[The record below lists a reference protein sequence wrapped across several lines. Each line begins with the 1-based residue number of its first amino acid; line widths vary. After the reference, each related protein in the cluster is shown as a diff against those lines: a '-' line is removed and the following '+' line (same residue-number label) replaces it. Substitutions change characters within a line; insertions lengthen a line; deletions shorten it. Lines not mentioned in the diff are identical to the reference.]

1 MLPFFVKLF
10 TNSKSPPDDAELLR
24 LYRQTGQLEHLGE
37 LFQRHSEMVY
47 LVCLKY
53 LKHEEESKDATMQ
66 LFEHIADA
74 LLKHDVSNFKS
85 WLHSTTRNF
94 CLMQLRA
101 GKKSRTVSLDE
112 SPSLFMENAAPMH
125 LTEAEQTE
133 KAEQTLQLALQEL
146 PPEQRQCIELF
157 YLQQKSYK
165 EISDLTGCELNK
177 VKSYIQNGKRNL
189 KLYMEK
195 HHEPR

>member
-1 MLPFFVKLF
+1 MLPFFLKLF
-10 TNSKSPPDDAELLR
+10 SNGKPPPDDQELLR
-24 LYRQTGQLEHLGE
+24 LYRQTGELAHLGE

-53 LKHEEESKDATMQ
+53 LKDEDDSKDATMQ
-66 LFEHIADA
+66 LFEHIAKA
-74 LLKHDVSNFKS
+74 LLVHEVNNFKS
-85 WLHSTTRNF
+85 WLHITAKNH
-94 CLMQLRA
+94 CLMLLRA
-101 GKKSRTVSLDE
+101 NRKK
-112 SPSLFMENAAPMH
+112 PSIALEDNTLLFMENPEPMH
-125 LTEAEQTE
+125 LTEAEQAE
-133 KAEQTLQLALQEL
+133 KTEQTLQLALQEL
-146 PPEQRQCIELF
+146 PAEQRQCIELF

-165 EISDLTGCELNK
+165 EISTLTGCDLNK

>member
-1 MLPFFVKLF
+1 MLPFFLKLF
-10 TNSKSPPDDAELLR
+10 ANAKPPPDDQELLQ
-24 LYRQTGQLEHLGE
+24 LYRQTRELKYLGE
-37 LFQRHSEMVY
+37 LFEKHSEMVY

-53 LKHEEESKDATMQ
+53 LREESDSKDASMQ
-66 LFEHIADA
+66 LFEYLVEAV
-74 LLKHDVSNFKS
+74 LKHEITSFKS
-85 WLHSTTRNF
+85 WLHVTTKNH
-94 CLMQLRA
+94 CLMLLR
-101 GKKSRTVSLDE
+101 SRSRKPEVAISEFT
-112 SPSLFMENAAPMH
+112 PQPMENHDPMH
-125 LTEAEQTE
+125 LTESEQAEKTE
-133 KAEQTLQLALQEL
+133 QVLQQALQEL

-165 EISDLTGCELNK
+165 EIAGITGCDLNK